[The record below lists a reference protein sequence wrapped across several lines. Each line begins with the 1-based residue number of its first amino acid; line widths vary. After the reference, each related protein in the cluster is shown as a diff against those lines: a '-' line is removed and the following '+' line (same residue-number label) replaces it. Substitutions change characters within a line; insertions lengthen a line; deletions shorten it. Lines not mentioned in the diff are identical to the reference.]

1 MDDCAGIYANPTFQE
16 TWVFKGGTCL
26 KKCYFENYRFSED
39 LDFILR
45 DEKHIDESFLAAQFA
60 PISAWVYENSGI
72 EMPPNLFKFD
82 VYTNPRGNISC
93 YGRVYYKSYFS
104 SGKRSMP
111 NVRLDLTADELL
123 VFPAV
128 QKRIFHEYSDN
139 PDKGITVSVYSHEE
153 VFGEKVRAFG
163 ERSRPRD
170 LYDVINLYK
179 NDRLHRLSPT
189 VVMDVLSRKCV
200 YKGIPVPTMESLN
213 DRLDDLQ
220 RNWSPMLKHQLAV
233 LPSLD
238 DYWSALPEFFSWLE
252 DKGK

>member
-39 LDFILR
+39 LDFTLR

-60 PISAWVYENSGI
+60 SISAWVYENAGI

-252 DKGK
+252 GKGK